1 MSKNIKLLEERVL
14 QAAGRLRELSAEREE
29 LKSELLS
36 LRQRLE
42 SAEQS
47 SATDSN
53 ERGEDWQSK
62 KAEAI
67 TLIRQT
73 LAELR
78 GN

>member
-29 LKSELLS
+29 LKNELLS

-47 SATDSN
+47 STADSD
-53 ERGEDWQSK
+53 ERGEDWQSQK
-62 KAEAI
+62 SEVI

>member
-36 LRQRLE
+36 LRQQLE

-47 SATDSN
+47 SAADS
-53 ERGEDWQSK
+53 EGRQKDWQSE
-62 KAEAI
+62 KAEVI

-73 LAELR
+73 LADLR

>member
-14 QAAGRLRELSAEREE
+14 LAAGRLRELSAEREE

-42 SAEQS
+42 SAEQGG
-47 SATDSN
+47 AADS
-53 ERGEDWQSK
+53 EESGEDWQSQ
-62 KAEAI
+62 KAEVI

-73 LAELR
+73 LADLR